1 MENIGYNLSELK
13 QKLFTDVLIVEFTK
27 LNGETRTMKCTM
39 KPELI
44 AETKG
49 NEREIPHGLLV
60 VTDVDKNEWRSFNFD
75 QIVSIS
81 EDF

>member
-1 MENIGYNLSELK
+1 
-13 QKLFTDVLIVEFTK
+13 
-27 LNGETRTMKCTM
+27 M